1 METETGDE
9 TKVKDTENIFNKNT
23 GENFPNLKKIDA
35 YQGTRIIKSTKQ
47 TGQEKNVL
55 FRHYNQ
61 KAKLPEQK
69 TIIKSSKGK
78 TFNNI

>member
-35 YQGTRIIKSTKQ
+35 YQGTRIIKSTK
-47 TGQEKNVL
+47 
-55 FRHYNQ
+55 
-61 KAKLPEQK
+61 
-69 TIIKSSKGK
+69 
-78 TFNNI
+78 